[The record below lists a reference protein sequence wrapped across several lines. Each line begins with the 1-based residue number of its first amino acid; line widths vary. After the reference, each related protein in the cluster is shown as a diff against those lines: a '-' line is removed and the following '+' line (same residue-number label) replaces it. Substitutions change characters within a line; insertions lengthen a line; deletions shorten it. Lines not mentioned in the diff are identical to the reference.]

1 MNTYEVMFPMGQD
14 VVEADE
20 YVVSSSGEIVTFNNL
35 TLRTYTPPAIN
46 QEYGIKFYSTGGA
59 VAPYTLTE
67 KKVVAT
73 YRHWTK
79 IKLIGE
85 SGDKEDD
92 I

>member
-1 MNTYEVMFPMGQD
+1 MNTYEIMYPMGQD

-20 YVVSSSGEIVTFNNL
+20 YVVSADGSTVTFNNL
-35 TLRTYTPPAIN
+35 YFKTYTPPTP
-46 QEYGIKFYSTGGA
+46 QEYGIKFYTSGGA
-59 VAPYTLTE
+59 PAPYTMTE
-67 KKVVAT
+67 KRVVAT
-73 YRHWTK
+73 YRHWSK